1 MNITRPLVTALLT
14 VFISACS
21 QTPLPSSNS
30 IGLSAQR
37 LGTAAYDGV
46 VDVDVDRKLGAIYA
60 FGSTVGSLDGPNRGG
75 VDVFLRRYNRN
86 GTVVWKRQLGSTLED
101 TAGGVAVAPSGA
113 VFVGYT
119 QTEGAYYVGDGLL
132 QKFSAA
138 GARLW
143 TRRFR
148 VDDNLTEVTSVATDS
163 SGNVFVGGSLATQ
176 GAFVR
181 KYSSSGTVL
190 WTYVFFGDGIVQE
203 VEALTTDSAGNVY
216 AGGGDYDDSWFTN
229 FLIKLSPSGKPLF
242 STQLS
247 AGSSGMTNIHDIH
260 VAGSAL
266 YVAGSKTYYYDTP
279 SEERDAFI
287 GKYTLG
293 GVAQWQRT
301 FGTRS
306 GDSAFGL
313 SADSSGGLYV
323 TGYTCGRLGSVDP
336 GGCDVFLRKY
346 SGSSAVLWTKQIG
359 SSGFDVGTAVAA
371 YSSSE
376 LYLAGEAGGALAD
389 TTHRGGQD
397 GFLRRTDGQG
407 NRVWTDQ

>member
-1 MNITRPLVTALLT
+1 M
-14 VFISACS
+14 
-21 QTPLPSSNS
+21 
-30 IGLSAQR
+30 
-37 LGTAAYDGV
+37 
-46 VDVDVDRKLGAIYA
+46 
-60 FGSTVGSLDGPNRGG
+60 PN
-75 VDVFLRRYNRN
+75 
-86 GTVVWKRQLGSTLED
+86 
-101 TAGGVAVAPSGA
+101 
-113 VFVGYT
+113 
-119 QTEGAYYVGDGLL
+119 YVGDGLL

-143 TRRFR
+143 TCRFR
-148 VDDNLTEVTSVATDS
+148 VDDNLTEATSVAADK
-163 SGNVFVGGSLATQ
+163 SGNVYVGGSLGGGG

-181 KYSSSGTVL
+181 KYSGSGAVL
-190 WTYVFFGDGIVQE
+190 WTYVLNGDGIVQE

-229 FLIKLSPSGKPLF
+229 FLIKLSPGGEPLF
-242 STQLS
+242 STQLNP
-247 AGSSGMTNIHDIH
+247 GSSSMTNIHDVH
-260 VAGSAL
+260 VEGGAL
-266 YVAGSKTYYYDTP
+266 YVAGSKTYNYEIPDGQ
-279 SEERDAFI
+279 ERDAFI

-306 GDSAFGL
+306 SDSAFGL
-313 SADSSGGLYV
+313 SADSRGGLYV

-346 SGSSAVLWTKQIG
+346 SGSSVVLWTKQIG
-359 SSGFDVGTAVAA
+359 SAGNDYGNAVAA
-371 YSSSE
+371 YGSGE
-376 LYLAGEAGGALAD
+376 LYLAGQAGGALAD